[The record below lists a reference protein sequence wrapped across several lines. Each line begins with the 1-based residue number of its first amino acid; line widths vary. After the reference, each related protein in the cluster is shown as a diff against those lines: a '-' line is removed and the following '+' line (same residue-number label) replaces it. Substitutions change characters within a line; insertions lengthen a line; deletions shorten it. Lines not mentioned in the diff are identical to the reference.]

1 MHPILRDRRWLTLH
15 IVVWL
20 VAGQMIG
27 LLVRLLV
34 DASWLAAMLFGMPLG
49 VFGGLAASSAWYLTR
64 STPST
69 WTDRVRPIATFL
81 LAAIV
86 FGAIWAF
93 AGQLWWQLIERFGLA
108 DLPAAQHPGLIAAL
122 QGIGVLG
129 YLLAVSAYRLVQ
141 AFEETAAATSR
152 ALQSEVAQRDAE
164 LRALRAQLDPHF
176 LFNSLNSIS
185 GLTSTNPEKAREM
198 CQLLADFLRQGLHL
212 GHSSR
217 ISLKREIELTEQYLR
232 IEQVRFGSRL
242 GVSVHVDAASADALV
257 PPLLLQP
264 LVENAV
270 RHGVATLIEGGTIG
284 LETRRVGDR
293 IVVTVSNPRDADVQR
308 RGTGFGLDIVRRR
321 LAATFGDAAAL
332 TIEPLAGAFRAQV
345 TVPVEEA

>member
-1 MHPILRDRRWLTLH
+1 MHPILRDRRWLILH
-15 IVVWL
+15 VAVWL

-27 LLVRLLV
+27 LLVRVLV
-34 DASWLAAMLFGMPLG
+34 DASWVTSMLFGVPLG
-49 VFGGLAASSAWYLTR
+49 IVGGLGASSAWYLTR
-64 STPST
+64 STPSS

-81 LAAIV
+81 LGAIV
-86 FGAIWAF
+86 FGALWAF
-93 AGQLWWQLIERFGLA
+93 LGQLWWQALGRFGLS
-108 DLPAAQHPGLIAAL
+108 DLAETQRPVLAATL

-198 CQLLADFLRQGLHL
+198 CQLLADFLRQGLRL
-212 GHSSR
+212 GQSSR
-217 ISLKREIELTEQYLR
+217 ITLRREIELIEQYLR
-232 IEQVRFGSRL
+232 IEQVRFGARL
-242 GVSVHVDAASADALV
+242 GLDVHVDPATTEALV

-284 LETRRVGDR
+284 VDTRRAGDR
-293 IVVTVSNPRDADVQR
+293 IVVTVSNPRDGDALR
-308 RGTGFGLDIVRRR
+308 RGTGLGLDIVRRR
-321 LAATFGDAAAL
+321 LEATFGDRAAL
-332 TIEPLAGAFRAQV
+332 TVEPLAEAFRAQV